1 MLGKSGVK
9 EELQGCKDK
18 QIQRYPGGIN
28 HEVGLSA
35 DVVGDTGV
43 RIPAASS
50 QVASKFTLDSIFSV

>member
-18 QIQRYPGGIN
+18 WIQRYPGGIN

-35 DVVGDTGV
+35 DVVGEPWTQG
-43 RIPAASS
+43 
-50 QVASKFTLDSIFSV
+50 